1 MSVFTHTRKPLVPS
15 ECSESYLK
23 QLQKSRAYDRT
34 TGLETIRYVFTFCR
48 YSRRKHSAQLHLCQE
63 VQRRIEFVDAG
74 RNAITQEGVHRSSVR
89 QRRQS
94 TRDIDHDIY
103 LAELRKE
110 ELRRE
115 SAKEE
120 KEWKKQE
127 KRLRKEM
134 YSTPRAVSST
144 TLVEGRG
151 ESEPSGSS
159 SEDASDGYES
169 EEEPQPRSRRVRID
183 DPRVVN
189 DRRPRD
195 EAELQQQ
202 HIREAVEF
210 LSRMGITTN
219 EPNGCKSNC

>member
-1 MSVFTHTRKPLVPS
+1 
-15 ECSESYLK
+15 
-23 QLQKSRAYDRT
+23 
-34 TGLETIRYVFTFCR
+34 VFTFSKF
-48 YSRRKHSAQLHLCQE
+48 SRRKHSAQLHLCKE
-63 VQRRIEFVDAG
+63 VQQRIDFVDAG

-103 LAELRKE
+103 LAELRKK

-115 SAKEE
+115 SEKEE

-127 KRLRKEM
+127 QRLRKEM

-151 ESEPSGSS
+151 ESEPSESS
-159 SEDASDGYES
+159 SDDASDGYQS

-183 DPRVVN
+183 DPR
-189 DRRPRD
+189 DRTEQRARN

-219 EPNGCKSNC
+219 EPNGGKSIC